1 MKTWRSRFQITVKAL
16 SRLLLST
23 SSYYNRASR
32 LSGSS
37 DIQSLEDAPGGGYL
51 VTVYDPEGFP
61 VNLIYGQKPAEP
73 GPMPPQLEYNFEND
87 KHRLRR
93 FQRFNPGPAAVHKV
107 SLLFPLSKQS
117 KAHSS
122 KARPLRSMRAEF
134 PTAGRF
140 LHSNLQH
147 RSNRYPLGAARE
159 RRSEEGRRSLCAYR
173 PRIRIRRPPL
183 LLYKP
188 GRDGPCPS
196 LLL

>member
-1 MKTWRSRFQITVKAL
+1 MFSC
-16 SRLLLST
+16 
-23 SSYYNRASR
+23 YNRASR

-37 DIQSLEDAPGGGYL
+37 EIQSLEDAPGGGYL
-51 VTVYDPEGFP
+51 VTVHDPEGFP
-61 VNLIYGQKPAEP
+61 VNLIYGQTPAES
-73 GPMPPQLEYNFEND
+73 GPMPPQLEYNFENE

-107 SLLFPLSKQS
+107 NLLLPLSKSPQ
-117 KAHSS
+117 AYSS
-122 KARPLRSMRAEF
+122 KAGPLRPLCAEF
-134 PTAGRF
+134 STAGRF

-159 RRSEEGRRSLCAYR
+159 RRSKEGRRSLCTYR

-183 LLYKP
+183 LLPKP
-188 GRDGPCPS
+188 SRDRSCPS